1 MKLTSKFNFVFAL
14 FAFLAAGSAQ
24 AAIDSD
30 PSSVGNHCRPI
41 RGYVKVEFTTENCT
55 SPVGLCTK
63 GRLWGDPLFS
73 GHTSYVTE
81 KAAGSSEDP
90 TAQKSL
96 TYSGTM
102 KIATRLGMVKVTD
115 LGLFDKQAGY
125 ISSQSRTL
133 TGSGKLQGLTGVL
146 FTIGSANSTGFI
158 SEVRGRA
165 CFHRNFQLP

>member
-1 MKLTSKFNFVFAL
+1 MKIYSLFILGTLWAGPFVN
-14 FAFLAAGSAQ
+14 AAT
-24 AAIDSD
+24 D
-30 PSSVGNHCRPI
+30 PGAPAPGNHCRPI
-41 RGYVKVEFTTENCT
+41 HGYVSVEFTTENCA

-63 GRLWGDPLFS
+63 GKLWGDPLFS

-102 KIATRLGMVKVTD
+102 KIATRLGVVTVAD
-115 LGLFDKQAGY
+115 LGIFDKQSGY

-133 TGSGKLQGLTGVL
+133 TGSGKLQGLTGVI
-146 FTIGSANSTGFI
+146 FTIGSATTKGFF

-165 CFHRNFQLP
+165 CFHRGIPLP